1 MKSLLSL
8 APAVRKGAVTL
19 AISAVAGTSLVQSAQ
34 AAPKLQIWP
43 GQRVLM
49 LLPIAAAD
57 DWKGDAQLGTAV
69 PRLVQP
75 ELQKALEKTR
85 KFSITLP
92 YRFDPVL
99 QRSITE
105 KRIPEADVRTLL
117 ATPTLDNARPLMD
130 KLHFDQPAMI
140 ADVELLDLTVG
151 GSAKAPSLQLQFSG
165 RLYEQ
170 GNGAPIK
177 SIVVRS
183 ASVSGSTPEQRILR
197 AADLAFAEIAAQFV
211 APPPSFA
218 LPSMVLPT
226 PPASTPAP
234 AVAPTPVAPAPEANI
249 GTPPAMTLPSTP
261 PVTPPNS
268 LSSDSQ
274 APSVP
279 KLPPARPPL
288 GLSIQGDTASI
299 R

>member
-226 PPASTPAP
+226 PPAPAP
-234 AVAPTPVAPAPEANI
+234 VVPAPVVTAPETNVGA
-249 GTPPAMTLPSTP
+249 PPAMTLPSAA

-274 APSVP
+274 APFVP

>member
-1 MKSLLSL
+1 MKSSLSL
-8 APAVRKGAVTL
+8 APAIRQGLVAL
-19 AISAVAGTSLVQSAQ
+19 AILVAAGTSLVQPAV

-49 LLPIAAAD
+49 LLPISAAD
-57 DWKGDAQLGTAV
+57 DWKGDAQLAIAV

-75 ELQKALEKTR
+75 ELQKTLERTR

-130 KLHFDQPAMI
+130 KLRFDQPGMI
-140 ADVELLDLTVG
+140 ADVQLLDLTVG

-170 GNGAPIK
+170 GNGAPVK
-177 SIVVRS
+177 SVVVRS
-183 ASVSGSTPEQRILR
+183 ASVTGSTPEQRILR

-211 APPPSFA
+211 APPPSFSLPVMNQPA
-218 LPSMVLPT
+218 PAGPASVPAIIPATPTPESAIGTAPSMV
-226 PPASTPAP
+226 PAP
-234 AVAPTPVAPAPEANI
+234 SSV
-249 GTPPAMTLPSTP
+249 

-268 LSSDSQ
+268 LSSDFS
-274 APSVP
+274 APFVP
-279 KLPPARPPL
+279 KLPPAQPPL
-288 GLSIQGDTASI
+288 GLSIEGAPAAI